1 MKRHNSDGPMADSK
15 RSRGGDSYNDAL
27 AEGKFEFRF
36 LLPTKCAGPV
46 IGKGG
51 ETIKALRQKFDNAL
65 INIPDRQTPER
76 VCTITVARDRV
87 AECFA
92 EVLDKVADVSGVEEA
107 SRLLECQTK
116 KEEIELRVLIYQGH
130 AGAVIGRGG
139 SKIKELREQTG
150 AHLKVYKECCPQST
164 DRVLQITGAKEKLP
178 DVVKVVTDFIAGVE
192 VKGSQRPYDTINY
205 DPRMVYEYGGYA
217 SDKPFHAQGPPPN
230 ASYNQPPVWSTGPNS
245 MYGNQGGS
253 SGPVY
258 VDSAVITTQVTIP
271 NELAGTIIGR
281 GGTIVVNRA
290 SIMTLCLGERIN
302 SIRQEASARIDIGS
316 AIGNERI
323 ITIQGTQQQI
333 QAAQYLLQQTVRQS
347 DAGRRYLSSS
357 HH

>member
-51 ETIKALRQKFDNAL
+51 ETIKALRQKVGNPFDNAL

-92 EVLDKVADVSGVEEA
+92 EVLDKVAD
-107 SRLLECQTK
+107 RLLECQTK

-281 GGTIVVNRA
+281 GG
-290 SIMTLCLGERIN
+290 ERIN

>member
-92 EVLDKVADVSGVEEA
+92 EVLDKVAD
-107 SRLLECQTK
+107 RLLECQTK
-116 KEEIELRVLIYQGH
+116 KRRDRT
-130 AGAVIGRGG
+130 ARVIGRGG

-258 VDSAVITTQVTIP
+258 VDSAVTIP

-281 GGTIVVNRA
+281 G
-290 SIMTLCLGERIN
+290 GERIN